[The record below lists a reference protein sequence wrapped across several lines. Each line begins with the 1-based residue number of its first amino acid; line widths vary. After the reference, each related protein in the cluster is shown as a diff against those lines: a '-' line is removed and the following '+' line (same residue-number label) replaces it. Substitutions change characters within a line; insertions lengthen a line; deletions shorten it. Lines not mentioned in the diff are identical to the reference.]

1 MALQPEQM
9 LGPWVEE
16 ASPWRDPLGGLCSML
31 VAFGQV
37 QQVKAATS
45 ATFPLLSTFTLEA
58 ASAPD
63 PHRFPGS
70 QSCGGALI

>member
-1 MALQPEQM
+1 
-9 LGPWVEE
+9 
-16 ASPWRDPLGGLCSML
+16 ML